1 MQIQIHHL
9 LLVSSTALGHGVL
22 HDAIPPHPQNG
33 EEIRCLALER
43 GTQWR
48 GAPLPDGIR
57 LWFKHPC
64 PPPLCNLFRAS
75 LAPPRLSLPDLY
87 RFQLCPRSVLSSFI
101 LPKSNT
107 TGRKGTPTFGKE
119 ENPVGCHSSWVLFCF
134 FAWTNNLLEGRTDFK
149 TMKTLLTPTH
159 PAPMRTSETDDTLH
173 KSFFG
178 VGFFFFFAVFP
189 HVN

>member
-1 MQIQIHHL
+1 MQTQIHYL

-22 HDAIPPHPQNG
+22 HDAVPPHPQNG
-33 EEIRCLALER
+33 EEIWCLALER

-64 PPPLCNLFRAS
+64 FSPPPHFTTSLEHPLPPLVSPTQTCTDSSCVPALF
-75 LAPPRLSLPDLY
+75 
-87 RFQLCPRSVLSSFI
+87 CSVLSSFF

-119 ENPVGCHSSWVLFCF
+119 ENPVGCHSSWVLFYFIF
-134 FAWTNNLLEGRTDFK
+134 FCLD
-149 TMKTLLTPTH
+149 
-159 PAPMRTSETDDTLH
+159 
-173 KSFFG
+173 
-178 VGFFFFFAVFP
+178 
-189 HVN
+189 